1 MAQPGYNAHRCRRVN
16 PSCLTPKDYRPWS
29 QAASGH
35 SIHSDHWRFFMR
47 KTLAIT
53 AATGALLFGGAGV
66 ANASSPAVPASAST
80 TTVAQ
85 TGDNTNTN
93 HSDKTGLWGLLG
105 LAGLAGLAGLRR
117 RNDAPAVTGTTAPR
131 AHG

>member
-1 MAQPGYNAHRCRRVN
+1 
-16 PSCLTPKDYRPWS
+16 
-29 QAASGH
+29 
-35 SIHSDHWRFFMR
+35 MR

-53 AATGALLFGGAGV
+53 AATGAILFGGAGV
-66 ANASSPAVPASAST
+66 ANATAPAVQPPAATT

-85 TGDNTNTN
+85 TGDNNTTT

-117 RNDAPAVTGTTAPR
+117 RNDAHAATGTTAPR

>member
-1 MAQPGYNAHRCRRVN
+1 
-16 PSCLTPKDYRPWS
+16 
-29 QAASGH
+29 
-35 SIHSDHWRFFMR
+35 MR

-66 ANASSPAVPASAST
+66 ANATSPDVQPPAST
-80 TTVAQ
+80 TTSVAQ
-85 TGDNTNTN
+85 TGDATNNTD

-117 RNDAPAVTGTTAPR
+117 RHDAHTTTGTAVPR
-131 AHG
+131 THG

>member
-1 MAQPGYNAHRCRRVN
+1 
-16 PSCLTPKDYRPWS
+16 
-29 QAASGH
+29 
-35 SIHSDHWRFFMR
+35 MR

-66 ANASSPAVPASAST
+66 ANATSHEVQAPAAT
-80 TTVAQ
+80 TTSVAE
-85 TGDNTNTN
+85 TSDANNTN

-117 RNDAPAVTGTTAPR
+117 RHDAHAAPGTTAPR